1 LLILNF
7 VRFDD
12 CYLYHPARFWMGQ
25 GNLIGIGAI
34 IASIHDT
41 RVLGQQITSIKGF
54 ICFVFLELS
63 TQNLKF
69 GSAICPM
76 QSVSCITNF
85 HGGLL
90 TKIHVRPSTSIVNIS
105 KTNVGGDLC
114 WQIRENFIVIKDM

>member
-1 LLILNF
+1 
-7 VRFDD
+7 
-12 CYLYHPARFWMGQ
+12 MGQ